1 MLKQLTEKRIKFFW
15 NYDYNFEEAGKIIND
30 FIGCDKELD
39 SIQLLNTKA
48 GIITYHLRAGIWYFV
63 KVDGGEVHAFPEE
76 SIRDEYIAE
85 LSNSG
90 ISFES
95 AKGTME
101 AYRAGKLFSE

>member
-15 NYDYNFEEAGKIIND
+15 NYDYNFEEAGEIIND

-63 KVDGGEVHAFPEE
+63 KVDGGEVHALCRY
-76 SIRDEYIAE
+76 SSTTDDSANRI
-85 LSNSG
+85 SG
-90 ISFES
+90 R
-95 AKGTME
+95 
-101 AYRAGKLFSE
+101 YH